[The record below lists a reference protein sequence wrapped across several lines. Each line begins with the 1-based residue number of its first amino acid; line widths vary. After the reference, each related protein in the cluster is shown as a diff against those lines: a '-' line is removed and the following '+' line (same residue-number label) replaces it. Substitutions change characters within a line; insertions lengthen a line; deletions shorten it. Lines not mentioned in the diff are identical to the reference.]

1 MVTVDN
7 FGTHVQRDPQ
17 STTTL
22 VVTSQESN
30 AWSVFASQANLR
42 ATCVRVRLRPRD
54 QLNAQD
60 ADTTT
65 VLVNRGLYSSHNL
78 FK

>member
-1 MVTVDN
+1 MDN
-7 FGTHVQRDPQ
+7 FVTHVQRDPHF
-17 STTTL
+17 TTTL
-22 VVTSQESN
+22 VVTSRESN

-60 ADTTT
+60 ADGKKA
-65 VLVNRGLYSSHNL
+65 LLYVTSIPQC
-78 FK
+78 